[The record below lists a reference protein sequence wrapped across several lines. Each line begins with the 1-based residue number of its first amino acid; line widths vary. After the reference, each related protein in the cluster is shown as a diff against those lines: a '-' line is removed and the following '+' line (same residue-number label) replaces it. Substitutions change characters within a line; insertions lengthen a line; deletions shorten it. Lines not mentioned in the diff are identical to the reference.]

1 MSRTRVTVIDD
12 DRDVLD
18 LFRDLLAEFGFEVVT
33 YADALPG
40 IDQLIASEPDLI
52 IVDLSLNPHREQ
64 LSGAQV
70 IHSARSSPALQDVPV
85 IVCSATP
92 DLLEVAWP
100 DFMERGDIQQ
110 LLKPFNLETFER
122 VVETALGLGH
132 GSMGPSPDRGDILAD
147 AGAEDEGASGG

>member
-1 MSRTRVTVIDD
+1 MTVIDD

-52 IVDLSLNPHREQ
+52 IVDLSLDPHREQ

-70 IHSARSSPALQDVPV
+70 IHSARSSPALQDVPI

-92 DLLEVAWP
+92 DVLEVAWS
-100 DFMERGDIQQ
+100 DLMERGDIQQ

-122 VVETALGLGH
+122 VVETALGLEH
-132 GSMGPSPDRGDILAD
+132 GTTGPAPGAGEVLA
-147 AGAEDEGASGG
+147 GGESEDEGASGG